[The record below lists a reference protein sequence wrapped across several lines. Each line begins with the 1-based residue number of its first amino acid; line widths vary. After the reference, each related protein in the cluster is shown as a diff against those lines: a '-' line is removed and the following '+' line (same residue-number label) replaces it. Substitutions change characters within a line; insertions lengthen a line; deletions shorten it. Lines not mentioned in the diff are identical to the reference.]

1 MALLKKRSRPVEP
14 DDDDDLPPR
23 AREKKKHRDMVPE
36 MAALKSRKNAPSK
49 PGKFRISQADEEV
62 KARSK
67 PRIVDE
73 PDKPRRLKYEPAP
86 VEPVK
91 TKKALKA
98 SMEKLPKKSK
108 KAEVTPE
115 PKTSTALVPLSKKQA
130 RLTQRLANDLPEVS
144 DGSMERSI
152 RSRFGPKAD
161 TVMEMLEMND
171 TDGAIT
177 LLARSILQTM
187 VGLLPVVEEGVRASK
202 GTRGVYQLNQTVGTV
217 RELMIDIRALQDKGN
232 LGASIVDRTL
242 RPSYA
247 DLAVQITLAFTQLVE
262 AAKSRMSPEDLVSF
276 RQMAESTK
284 MALAQFMNTQYL
296 EVREQV
302 ATALS

>member
-1 MALLKKRSRPVEP
+1 MALLKKRPRPVEP
-14 DDDDDLPPR
+14 EDDDDLPPR
-23 AREKKKHRDMVPE
+23 TREKKKHRDLVPE
-36 MAALKSRKNAPSK
+36 IATLKHRKEAAAK
-49 PGKFRISQADEEV
+49 PGKFRISQAAEDARARTKVREQEE
-62 KARSK
+62 
-67 PRIVDE
+67 
-73 PDKPRRLKYEPAP
+73 DKPRRLSYAPAP
-86 VEPVK
+86 IEPVK
-91 TKKALKA
+91 SKKALKA
-98 SMEKLPKKSK
+98 SMEKLPKKQK
-108 KAEVTPE
+108 KVKVEETE
-115 PKTSTALVPLSKKQA
+115 PPRTTALVPLSKKQA
-130 RLTQRLANDLPEVS
+130 RLTQKLATDLPEVS

-262 AAKSRMSPEDLVSF
+262 AAKSRMRPEDLVSF

-296 EVREQV
+296 EVRDQV